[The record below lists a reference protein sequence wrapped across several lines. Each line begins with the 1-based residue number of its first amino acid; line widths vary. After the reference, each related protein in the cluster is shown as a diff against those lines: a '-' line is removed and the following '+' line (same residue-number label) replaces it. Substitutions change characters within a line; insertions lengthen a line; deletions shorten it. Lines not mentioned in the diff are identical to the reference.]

1 VRIVYPEYIYVKFT
15 QKKIEELHLT
25 EKVVDEFRKKKI
37 KLQFV
42 FN

>member
-1 VRIVYPEYIYVKFT
+1 MYVKFT
-15 QKKIEELHLT
+15 QKKKKIEEFHLA
-25 EKVVDEFRKKKI
+25 EKVVDEFWKNKI